1 MDKPLLWYL
10 SQFGIL
16 LEAMGALW
24 MVYSAF
30 KGMKEQKEAEVTY
43 AHGDL
48 NEYTNRRDPQDVISS
63 AFDVV
68 AGTFAEN
75 AKKQFKNELFGFT
88 ALAVGLI
95 LQFIGSF

>member
-1 MDKPLLWYL
+1 MDKPLLWYV
-10 SQFGIL
+10 SQLGIL
-16 LEAMGALW
+16 LEALGALW

-30 KGMKEQKEAEVTY
+30 RGMKEQEEAEVKY

-48 NEYTNRRDPQDVISS
+48 NEYTSRKDPQEVIST

-68 AGTFAEN
+68 AMTFAEN

-88 ALAVGLI
+88 ALAVGLV